1 MTIIRTIPL
10 DEATG
15 PVAELYAEIRVL
27 EPPRISIK
35 SVCPGASA
43 VRSS

>member
-15 PVAELYAEIRVL
+15 SVAELYTESLDELGLIDGL
-27 EPPRISIK
+27 
-35 SVCPGASA
+35 
-43 VRSS
+43 